1 MQHNIRGV
9 SRRTVLMHAGV
20 VAAATAVTSL
30 TPSVATAGSIEAPKT
45 APANVPTSAN
55 GWPLE
60 KEANHVSTVWTRPV
74 PGTGLKL
81 DIRIGDAEA
90 ILLHVIRRFH
100 YEVEP
105 LHSIDLA
112 GWRSI
117 DSLNK
122 SLPESNLASGTAV
135 RIRPGASA
143 KGSLFPSKR
152 SWCATSSPTSKGS
165 SAGEGTT
172 IRWTNPSST
181 STGDP
186 TAAKYVTW
194 HASCARG
201 DHSRP
206 GRRYDSGPLL
216 QDTTRARPAPRTTAE
231 QSLSMP
237 TRAGAAA
244 SRIQV

>member
-9 SRRTVLMHAGV
+9 SRRTLLTHAGV

-30 TPSVATAGSIEAPKT
+30 APSVATAASIEAPKT
-45 APANVPTSAN
+45 ASAYVPTSAN

-74 PGTGLKL
+74 PGTGLEL

-135 RIRPGASA
+135 RIRPGAAA
-143 KGSLFPSKR
+143 KGSLFPLQEIVVRDILADFEGVVRWGGDDNPLDESLFYLDRGPDSREVRDVARKLR
-152 SWCATSSPTSKGS
+152 KG
-165 SAGEGTT
+165 ETT
-172 IRWTNPSST
+172 
-181 STGDP
+181 
-186 TAAKYVTW
+186 
-194 HASCARG
+194 
-201 DHSRP
+201 P
-206 GRRYDSGPLL
+206 GQG
-216 QDTTRARPAPRTTAE
+216 
-231 QSLSMP
+231 
-237 TRAGAAA
+237 AGATADPFSKTRRERA
-244 SRIQV
+244 QRLVRQQSNR